1 MTEQKTTP
9 SPEEVAA
16 ELDRDARPQDTST
29 GRKRTI
35 ISVIAVA
42 WSLYHLYTG
51 FMGIMAPGIP
61 HENSFV
67 AFHLTFGL
75 VLVFLVHPLLP
86 ATAPGAGW
94 GRMIDLALALLALV
108 SVGYL
113 GANFVDIQMRN
124 GALAWWEYILGAL
137 AMLVLLEGSRR
148 AIGAVVPVI
157 AIAFLLYAYFGNYI
171 PGPLGH
177 RGYSL
182 QRIIDANYVLWDGI
196 LGSPAHAS
204 AKYVFL
210 FILFAAVLRKGGG
223 GQFFIDF
230 ATAIFGMVRGGPA
243 KIAVVAS
250 SLFGTMSG
258 SSVANVVGTG
268 SFTIPLMIRTGYQR
282 HFAGAVEAV
291 ASSGGQIMPPVMGAA
306 AFVMAEILGIPYL
319 RVCLAAAIPAILY
332 YLALF
337 FMVDL
342 EALRTDLKG
351 VPREQIP
358 RMSYVL
364 QRGIHLSLPLLV
376 IVVLLVL
383 QYSAMVAGFWAT
395 VSAAAASQLRR
406 HTRMGAKTILQ
417 GLDEGARGAVAVAV
431 SCGCLGIIISTLLL
445 TGLASKLAGFL
456 VDIAQGNVL
465 ILLILTMLTS
475 LLMGMGLPT
484 IACYVILAALVA
496 PALVDLGMPKLIAHL
511 FIFYFGTLSHITPPV
526 AIAAYAAAGIAQS
539 NPMRVGWT
547 ACRLGLTGFIVPFM
561 FVYGPELIFFSD
573 SALSSLVAAVTAS
586 IGVFGLSQG
595 VMGLT
600 FFGKTRLSW
609 WQRILLLVGA
619 LLLIKP
625 GLATDAVGVVL
636 FAVALA
642 FHPDTRAFVIQ
653 RARQIWGRA
662 DTRRT

>member
-1 MTEQKTTP
+1 MSEQKTTP

-16 ELDRDARPQDTST
+16 GLDRDARPQDTGT

-35 ISVIAVA
+35 ISVIALA

-51 FMGIMAPGIP
+51 YMGVMAPGIP

-94 GRMIDLALALLALV
+94 GRMIDLTLVLLALV

-124 GALAWWEYILGAL
+124 GALAWWEYILGAM

-157 AIAFLLYAYFGNYI
+157 AITFLLYAYFGNYI

-196 LGSPAHAS
+196 LGSAATAS

-210 FILFAAVLRKGGG
+210 FILFAAVLRAGGG
-223 GQFFIDF
+223 GQFFIDL
-230 ATAIFGMVRGGPA
+230 ATALFGMVRGGPA

-258 SSVANVVGTG
+258 SSVANVVSTG
-268 SFTIPLMIRTGYQR
+268 SFTIPLMIRTGYR
-282 HFAGAVEAV
+282 PHFAGAVEAV
-291 ASSGGQIMPPVMGAA
+291 SSSGGQIMPPVMGAA
-306 AFVMAEILGIPYL
+306 AFVMAEIIGVPYL
-319 RVCLAAAIPAILY
+319 RVCLAAALPAMLY

-337 FMVDL
+337 LMVDL
-342 EALRTDLKG
+342 EAARTNLTG
-351 VPREQIP
+351 VPPEQVP
-358 RMSYVL
+358 RMSDVL
-364 QRGIHLSLPLLV
+364 RRGLHLSIPLFV
-376 IVVLLVL
+376 ITLLLVL

-406 HTRMGAKTILQ
+406 HTRMGAKTILNA
-417 GLDEGARGAVAVAV
+417 LEDGARGAVEVAV

-465 ILLILTMLTS
+465 VLLILTMLTS

-496 PALVDLGMPKLIAHL
+496 PALVDMGMPKLVAHM

-526 AIAAYAAAGIAQS
+526 AIAAYVAAGIAKAD
-539 NPMRVGWT
+539 PMRVGFT
-547 ACRLGLTGFIVPFM
+547 AWRLGLTGFIVPYM
-561 FVYGPELIFFSD
+561 FVYGPELLFLSPSWGGI
-573 SALSSLVAAVTAS
+573 ALAAVTAC
-586 IGVFGLSQG
+586 IGVFALAQAL
-595 VMGLT
+595 MGLT
-600 FFGKTRLSW
+600 FFGITPLSW
-609 WQRILLLVGA
+609 WQRAALFVAA

-625 GLATDAVGVVL
+625 GLGTDLAGLVL
-636 FAVALA
+636 LVAGLVS
-642 FHPDTRAFVIQ
+642 HLDTRAFLV
-653 RARQIWGRA
+653 
-662 DTRRT
+662 RRIRGSAA